1 MLLVLTD
8 DSSQKLVEFSA
19 PSQWTFDM
27 GWCERNPYLVAS
39 SAFSGKL
46 SVFSLFGGQEDIPEQ
61 TPRVCKVP
69 TRYDQLYIYGI
80 FEISEIKSSW

>member
-1 MLLVLTD
+1 MKVIILLTNYYF
-8 DSSQKLVEFSA
+8 QKLVEFNA

-39 SAFSGKL
+39 SSFSGKL

-61 TPRVCKVP
+61 PQRVSISCKP
-69 TRYDQLYIYGI
+69 HRDILLSTFIYYFI
-80 FEISEIKSSW
+80 TL